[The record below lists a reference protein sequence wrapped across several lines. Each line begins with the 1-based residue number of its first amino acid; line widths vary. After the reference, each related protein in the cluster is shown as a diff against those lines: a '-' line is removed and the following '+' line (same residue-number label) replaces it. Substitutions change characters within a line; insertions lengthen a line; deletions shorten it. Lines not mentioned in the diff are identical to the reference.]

1 MSGVSM
7 HLIHWCIDI
16 AIVVDHFTQTSINIL
31 LYQSQVHLLL
41 HIEEEGGHL
50 ATLFTLFATECGHL
64 LFSEYVQK

>member
-7 HLIHWCIDI
+7 HLIIDI

-41 HIEEEGGHL
+41 HIEEEAGHL
-50 ATLFTLFATECGHL
+50 STLFTLFATECGHL
-64 LFSEYVQK
+64 LFSEYV